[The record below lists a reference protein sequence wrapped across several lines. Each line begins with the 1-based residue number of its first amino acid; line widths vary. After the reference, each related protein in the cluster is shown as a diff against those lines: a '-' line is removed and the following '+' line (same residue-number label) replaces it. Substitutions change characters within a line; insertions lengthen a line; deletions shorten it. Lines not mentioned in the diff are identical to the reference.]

1 MQNSEWDI
9 RMLKQ
14 FQLDILD
21 QSTIITFWTTLGK
34 FDNITLGVHEIQKQK
49 KKCSIMRGQT
59 KVDRRNVV
67 NRNAHVVEYL

>member
-49 KKCSIMRGQT
+49 KK
-59 KVDRRNVV
+59 
-67 NRNAHVVEYL
+67 NAA